1 MLLGI
6 AYFVYQIDYGE
17 FRRSLSSINWSWAI
31 GAELAFFISQT
42 LLATRWIV
50 LLRVHKV
57 YISLYQAVKLTYLGL
72 FYNNIMP
79 GAVGGDIL
87 KGWFITYHSHKDL
100 RVEAAVTV
108 FVDRLIGLTGII
120 FVGALAGLIV
130 GTRLQIPLA
139 GYTIQVRWLIWAI
152 FVAMLLAALVFLSH
166 RLRRLLMISHLLE
179 KLPFASFLRKI
190 DQAIQL
196 YRHHT
201 PTIIIAFLITAVI
214 QGLSIVAVWILTQ
227 ALHLDNITL
236 VHCLLI
242 MPIVWL
248 ISSAVPVP
256 GGLGVMENLFI
267 PFFSGALD
275 PDGTMDPL
283 SVTARVSALALF
295 NRLMI
300 CVCSLPGALVPI
312 FGGHLPKPTCGELIE
327 SACGEHVESD
337 ELEQAPDKQV
347 EEL

>member
-6 AYFVYQIDYGE
+6 AYFVYQIDYSE
-17 FRRSLSSINWSWAI
+17 FSRSVTSINWSWA
-31 GAELAFFISQT
+31 LAAVCTYFLAQT
-42 LLATRWIV
+42 LLATRWVV
-50 LLRVHKV
+50 LLRVHQV
-57 YISLYQAVKLTYLGL
+57 HISLYQAVKLTYLGL

-100 RVEAAVTV
+100 RLEAAVTV
-108 FVDRLIGLTGII
+108 FVDRLIGLIGII

-130 GTRLQIPLA
+130 GSRLQIPLA
-139 GYTIQVRWLIWAI
+139 GYTIQVRWLIWVI
-152 FVAMLLAALVFLSH
+152 FAAMALAALVFLSH
-166 RLRRLLMISHLLE
+166 RLRRLFMLSHLLE

-196 YRHHT
+196 YRRHI
-201 PTIIIAFLITAVI
+201 PTIIISFLLTAVI
-214 QGLSIVAVWILTQ
+214 QGLSIVAVWMLTR
-227 ALHLDNITL
+227 ALHLDNVTF

-275 PDGTMDPL
+275 PAGTMDPL

-300 CVCSLPGALVPI
+300 CLCSLPGALVPI
-312 FGGHLPKPTCGELIE
+312 FGGHLPKPACGELVE
-327 SACGEHVESD
+327 SA
-337 ELEQAPDKQV
+337 ELEKAPDKKF
-347 EEL
+347 EEP